1 MLHTKYISELNPNL
15 VTTDYSDEIDLE
27 SASSLS
33 VQAIL
38 DVNTP
43 SAVVCASA
51 SAVNATDNLFTKAA
65 HGLTT
70 GLKVQ
75 VTTSSALPTGISAL
89 TDYFVVVVSS
99 STFKLSDTLAH
110 ALAGTDIIDISDTGT
125 GNQTFTP
132 VALAGGSIEL
142 QKSNDKTNWSIEG
155 SATNVTADA
164 TVWFEKDRPSF
175 RFARVK
181 ITLTAGRVSADY
193 YIAVKK

>member
-1 MLHTKYISELNPNL
+1 MQTRYITEINSYV
-15 VTTDYSDEIDLE
+15 VTTDYSDTIDLE
-27 SASSLS
+27 NAESLNI
-33 VQAIL
+33 QAVL
-38 DVNTP
+38 DVDTP

-51 SAVNATDNLFTKAA
+51 TDINATTNLFTNTA

-75 VTTSSALPTGISAL
+75 VTTSTTLPTGISTL
-89 TDYFVVVVSS
+89 TNYFIVKVDAN
-99 STFKLSDTLAH
+99 TFKLSDTLAH
-110 ALAGTDIIDISDTGT
+110 AVAGTNLIDISDVGT

-142 QKSNDKTNWSIEG
+142 QKSNDGSNWLIEG

-164 TVWFEKDRPSF
+164 SVFLEKDRPGF

-181 ITLTAGRVSADY
+181 LTLTAGRISAVY
-193 YIAVKK
+193 NIAVKQ